1 MAKVFNFTLSNEK
14 EITVNPK
21 DLDGFFDT
29 FITEFL
35 IPHYKESND
44 WNQTIL
50 KSVHEVENISTLCQ
64 KHGKKE
70 LTTQLLNQIEKR
82 LSKDISELPKIDKI
96 EILFE
101 NLDDLIE
108 EITKI
113 MDSDGDKQLKC
124 LDLAD
129 VVEPLTLFELSEL
142 IYELIEKK

>member
-1 MAKVFNFTLSNEK
+1 M
-14 EITVNPK
+14 
-21 DLDGFFDT
+21 
-29 FITEFL
+29 
-35 IPHYKESND
+35 
-44 WNQTIL
+44 
-50 KSVHEVENISTLCQ
+50 ENISTLCQ